1 MQLTIDSIH
10 VILAKTKIVKNIS
23 MNVHDGQFVG
33 IIGPNGC
40 GKSTLLK
47 SVYKALKPSE
57 GTVRLDTMDILKTR
71 QRTVAKYLSVVGQ
84 FNEIGF
90 DFPVYEMVMM
100 GRSPHK
106 HLMETDSLKD
116 KEIVDSALRIVNLE
130 HLANRSFL
138 SLSGG
143 EKQRVILARA
153 IAQMPHILIL
163 DEPTNHLDIKYQ
175 LQIMRVVK
183 SLSISV
189 LAALHDLQIAAE
201 YCDYL
206 YVMKQGELFAEGNPC
221 NLLTKE
227 LIRKVYDVEC
237 ETFVNPVT
245 GKPGIVY
252 LEAF

>member
-1 MQLTIDSIH
+1 MQLTIESVH
-10 VILAKTKIVKNIS
+10 VILAKTKIIKNIS
-23 MNVHDGQFVG
+23 LCVHDNQFVG

-47 SVYKALKPSE
+47 SVYKAIKPS
-57 GTVRLDTMDILKTR
+57 GGIVRIDTMDILKTH
-71 QRTVAKYLSVVGQ
+71 QRTVAKHMAVVGQ
-84 FNEIGF
+84 FNDISF

-116 KEIVDSALRIVNLE
+116 KEIVDMALRMVNLE

-153 IAQMPHILIL
+153 IAQRPRVFIL

-175 LQIMRVVK
+175 LQIMQIVK
-183 SLSISV
+183 SLNVCV

-206 YVMKQGELFAEGNPC
+206 YVMKQGKIFAQGAPH
-221 NLLTKE
+221 NLITKD
-227 LIRKVYDVEC
+227 LIREVYGVNC

-245 GKPGIVY
+245 GKLGIAY
-252 LEAF
+252 LDVL

>member
-1 MQLTIDSIH
+1 MQLTIDGIH
-10 VILAKTKIVKNIS
+10 VTLAKTKIVKNIS
-23 MNVHDGQFVG
+23 VHVHDGQFVG

-47 SVYKALKPSE
+47 SVYKALKPSQ

-71 QRTVAKYLSVVGQ
+71 QRTVAKYLAVVGQ
-84 FNEIGF
+84 FNETGF

-106 HLMETDSLKD
+106 HLMETDSRED
-116 KEIVDSALRIVNLE
+116 KEIADMALRMVNLE

-153 IAQMPHILIL
+153 IAQRPHILIL
-163 DEPTNHLDIKYQ
+163 DEPTNHLDIKHQ
-175 LQIMRVVK
+175 LQIMRAVK
-183 SLSISV
+183 SLRIGV

-206 YVMKQGELFAEGNPC
+206 YVMKQGELFAQGDPG
-221 NLLTKE
+221 NLLTRE
-227 LIRKVYDVEC
+227 LIREVYDVEC